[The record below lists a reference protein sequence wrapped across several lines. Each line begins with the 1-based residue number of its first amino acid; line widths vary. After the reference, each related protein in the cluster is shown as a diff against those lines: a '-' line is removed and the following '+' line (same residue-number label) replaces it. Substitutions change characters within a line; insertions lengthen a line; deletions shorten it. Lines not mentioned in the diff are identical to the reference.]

1 MDFSLTDEQ
10 QQYLA
15 SLGKFL
21 ANEIAPHA
29 AEMDRTE
36 TFRRDNLRALAA
48 FGYTGLNFPESYG
61 GTGADFLTATL
72 AGIELSRACPATALS
87 VGASLA
93 LCGYPILRYGTDEQ
107 RQRFLPKL
115 ISGEWVG
122 ALALTEPGAG
132 SDLAAIKT
140 RAERRGDS
148 FFVNG
153 VKTYITNAPIAD
165 LILTFV
171 TTTDAASSEDGR
183 PGYGLLLIEASG
195 ESGDRQGLSRGRKL
209 EKMGVRGSP
218 TGELFFEDLEAPVEN
233 LLGGERE
240 DGKGHRGFSLLMRCL
255 AYDRVGMAAF
265 CLGIAKASLDEALA
279 YATTRRAFGKSL
291 AEHQEVSFKL
301 AEIKAEI
308 DTAELLILR
317 AAWLHDEGQDVTTE
331 AAVAKLY
338 ASEVAKRAADH
349 AVQIHGGAGYF
360 RDYRVER
367 LYRDARLCEI
377 GEGTSEI
384 QRLLIARDLLR

>member
-10 QQYLA
+10 QQFVK
-15 SLGKFL
+15 SLREFL
-21 ANEIAPHA
+21 ANEIEPHA

-36 TFRRDNLRALAA
+36 NFRRDNLKALAE
-48 FGYTGLNFPESYG
+48 FGYLGLNFPETYG
-61 GTGADFLTATL
+61 GTNADLLTSTL
-72 AGIELSRACPATALS
+72 AGIELSRACSATALS
-87 VGASLA
+87 AGASVA
-93 LCGYPILRYGTDEQ
+93 LCGYPILKYGTEEQ
-107 RQRFLPKL
+107 RKKYLPKL

-122 ALALTEPGAG
+122 AMALTEPGAG
-132 SDLAAIKT
+132 SDLASITT
-140 RAERRGDS
+140 RAERRGER

-153 VKTYITNAPIAD
+153 TKTYITNGTIAD

-171 TTTDAASSEDGR
+171 ATTTEDGKR
-183 PGYGLLLIEASG
+183 GYSLLLVE
-195 ESGDRQGLSRGRKL
+195 GDTKGLSRGRKL

-218 TGELFFEDLEAPVEN
+218 TSELYYEDCEVPPEN
-233 LLGGERE
+233 LIGAEH
-240 DGKGHRGFSLLMRCL
+240 KGFPVLMRCL
-255 AYDRVGMAAF
+255 SYDRVGMAAW
-265 CLGIAKASLDEALA
+265 CLGIAKASLDEALK
-279 YATTRRAFGKSL
+279 YATTRQAFGKTL
-291 AEHQEVSFKL
+291 TEHQEISFKL
-301 AEIKAEI
+301 AEMKAEI

-317 AAWLHDEGQDVTTE
+317 AAWLHDQGQDVTTE
-331 AAVAKLY
+331 ASIAKLY

-384 QRLLIARDLLR
+384 QRMIIARSILE